1 MCHQLRLLCHT
12 AIFHFGK
19 IIISAFKFC
28 IQFSLSL
35 ANKIC
40 VCVKHLPS
48 QLTLHLVLC
57 IKKAKS
63 L

>member
-19 IIISAFKFC
+19 IIILAFKFC
-28 IQFSLSL
+28 IQFSPSV

-40 VCVKHLPS
+40 LCGTSAKPVNPS
-48 QLTLHLVLC
+48 SGFVH
-57 IKKAKS
+57 
-63 L
+63 